1 MSPVVENNQY
11 QSLYQSYLVTHKKV
25 YDLNQK
31 LPGFKYK
38 PRFKIRKSN
47 LEQKL
52 IPILPGQVFV
62 GLNRIK
68 TVLLHIMCPL

>member
-31 LPGFKYK
+31 LPGSNINQDIKSE
-38 PRFKIRKSN
+38 RVIWNKIK
-47 LEQKL
+47 
-52 IPILPGQVFV
+52 F
-62 GLNRIK
+62 
-68 TVLLHIMCPL
+68 

>member
-31 LPGFKYK
+31 LPGSN
-38 PRFKIRKSN
+38 INQDLKSERERDRD
-47 LEQKL
+47 LERESHL
-52 IPILPGQVFV
+52 E
-62 GLNRIK
+62 
-68 TVLLHIMCPL
+68 